1 MENPM
6 NVTHLQLLQFTAI
19 LLTGLLAGLFY
30 GYDCSV
36 IKGLAH
42 LPNDAYLDAF
52 QSINKAIQNPW
63 FFLSFMGSLL
73 ILPLASWLSY
83 RHGATSY
90 LLLSAS
96 LLYFIGVFGVTVGCN
111 IPLNEQLANFQI
123 STATESEIS
132 LMRKTFESSWNT
144 WHRIRTFAAIG
155 AFSLTILSLLK
166 QKI

>member
-1 MENPM
+1 MENSGIITL
-6 NVTHLQLLQFTAI
+6 VQITAI

-36 IKGLAH
+36 VKGLGQ
-42 LPNDAYLDAF
+42 LQNDAYLHAF

-63 FFLSFMGSLL
+63 FFISFMGSLL
-73 ILPLASWLSY
+73 ILPVASWLSY
-83 RHGATSY
+83 KQGATFY

-96 LLYFIGVFGVTVGCN
+96 ILYFIGVFGVTIGCN

-132 LMRKTFESSWNT
+132 AMRKAFEHSWNT
-144 WHRIRTFAAIG
+144 WHRIRTIAAIG
-155 AFSLTILSLLK
+155 VFLLTILSLLK
-166 QKI
+166 QK